1 MNNLNLPNWVRLPPD
16 VQDALISDL
25 EAHAKPVVVTDAASL
40 WNEAARV
47 ELAEKIGAA
56 RFVSLVK
63 GQLKSIREK
72 R

>member
-1 MNNLNLPNWVRLPPD
+1 MSNLNLPNWLKLPPD
-16 VQDALISDL
+16 VQDALLADL

-40 WNEAARV
+40 WSESVRV

-63 GQLKSIREK
+63 GQLKAIREK